1 MKQNNMTI
9 EVKAILENVAVV
21 RVAVSSF
28 ISSLDITLDELMDI
42 KTAVSE
48 AVTNSIEHGYDG
60 IISENNTVLV
70 NAYIEDEEN
79 IKIEIVDEGIGIED
93 IELATTPTYTSKPE
107 LEHAGM
113 GFTIM
118 ESFMDEIVIDSI
130 KDRGTKITLTKKIKN
145 KKSKECNF
153 IENEIKIC

>member
-1 MKQNNMTI
+1 MENFLKL
-9 EVKAILENVAVV
+9 EVKATLENVSLV
-21 RVAVSSF
+21 RVAISSF
-28 ISSLDITLDELMDI
+28 VSNLEITLDELVDI

-60 IISENNTVLV
+60 ILDENSSVIV
-70 NAYIEDEEN
+70 NAYLTSEEED
-79 IKIEIVDEGIGIED
+79 IVKIEVIDLGIGMDD

-118 ESFMDEIVIDSI
+118 ETFMDEIEIDSS
-130 KDRGTKITLTKKIKN
+130 KENGTTILLTKKIKK
-145 KKSKECNF
+145 KKSLPTGK
-153 IENEIKIC
+153 

>member
-9 EVKAILENVAVV
+9 EIKAVLENVATV
-21 RVAVSSF
+21 RVAISSF
-28 ISSLDITLDELMDI
+28 ISNLDITIDELMDI

-60 IISENNTVLV
+60 IYNDESTVLV
-70 NAYIEDEEN
+70 NANIISDEEDL
-79 IKIEIVDEGIGIED
+79 IKIEVIDKGIGIED

-118 ESFMDEIVIDSI
+118 ENFMDEIVIDSS
-130 KDRGTKITLTKKIKN
+130 KNGGTKIILSKKIKK
-145 KKSKECNF
+145 KKSRVV
-153 IENEIKIC
+153 